1 MKDDDELFA
10 EITGQADKAEA
21 NKSRE
26 MDIHALAA
34 ALGQR
39 FRHRRAKDIEEQLKA
54 VFRARRLSWRE

>member
-10 EITGQADKAEA
+10 EITGQADKAVA
-21 NKSRE
+21 NTRE

-39 FRHRRAKDIEEQLKA
+39 FRHRRVEDIEEQLKA